1 MSRISAKQRYESFSE
16 WLTWFNKETG
26 RTKKTTP
33 KEVATNTTDKG
44 HRVNM
49 KGFRKRNK

>member
-1 MSRISAKQRYESFSE
+1 MGKNSPRQTYVAFSE
-16 WLTWFNKETG
+16 WLNWFNKETG
-26 RTKKTTP
+26 RVKKTKK
-33 KEVATNTTDKG
+33 EVKQETTDKG

>member
-1 MSRISAKQRYESFSE
+1 MSKISAKQRYESFSE

-26 RTKKTTP
+26 RTKKTK
-33 KEVATNTTDKG
+33 KEVKQETTDKG